1 MESNV
6 SIPSIIRDRLAVCMV
21 LLLPGVAMSSA
32 VSAAMINSAATDC
45 SFTNRAGG
53 GWTVVNPLTS
63 TTAVG
68 TVLWQRPVGLN
79 FNYSYSGSSGNVRHE
94 LVSAGYWGPGTPLV
108 DGIAPTNVAGIGF
121 KVLVNSS
128 DGVLRPV
135 LQTPSPV
142 AMEKELV
149 QYDSGSGQG
158 RGSVLVTN
166 YIQQLIL
173 SVAPDQL
180 PSGKLIVER
189 IDGSAQLSLYAVDL
203 LQGTTALGGSITIPT
218 TNIPRGICRAPY
230 LLMGP
235 QIINMGGGGPIVVP
249 NTCLVEAYKTISVPL
264 GKFSLAS
271 FSRIGDTSAP
281 KAFAIEL
288 SQCAA
293 NAKPVITFNDKLGT
307 GDGRGVLGLKP
318 TPDSAQGFGII
329 LTNELTNQRI
339 QYDGTP
345 YDMQRIGDQARLPLT
360 ARYLRIGE
368 DGTLKAGVADGATEF
383 TFSFP

>member
-6 SIPSIIRDRLAVCMV
+6 SIRSITRDRLAACIT
-21 LLLPGVAMSSA
+21 LLLLGVVMSNA
-32 VSAAMINSAATDC
+32 VNAAMINSAAIDC
-45 SFTNRAGG
+45 RFTNRAGQ

-63 TTAVG
+63 TTTVG

-79 FNYSYSGSSGNVRHE
+79 FNYSYSGSSGDVRHE

-128 DGVLRPV
+128 DGIQRPV

-142 AMEKELV
+142 ALEKEWV

-189 IDGSAQLSLYAVDL
+189 IDGSSQLRLYAVDL
-203 LQGTTALGGSITIPT
+203 LQGTAALGASITIPT
-218 TNIPRGICRAPY
+218 SNIPQGICRAPY

-235 QIINMGGGGPIVVP
+235 QIINMGGGGPIIVP
-249 NTCLVEAYKTISVPL
+249 NTCLVEAYKTIPVPL
-264 GKFSLAS
+264 GKFSLTS
-271 FSRIGDTSAP
+271 FRRVGETSVP

-293 NAKPVITFNDKLGT
+293 NAKPTITFNDKFGT
-307 GDGRGVLGLKP
+307 GDGQGVLGLKP

-329 LTNELTNQRI
+329 LTNELTRQRI
-339 QYDGTP
+339 QFDGTP
-345 YDMQRIGDQARLPLT
+345 YDMQRIGEHARLPLT

-368 DGTLKAGVADGATEF
+368 DKELKAGDADGAAEF